1 MGMTPAFHPR
11 DPGSIPWVGED
22 FLKTFFDTFLYI
34 SLNLVSNSWLLTA

>member
-22 FLKTFFDTFLYI
+22 FFNFFNTFLYI
-34 SLNLVSNSWLLTA
+34 SSNLVPNSWLMTA